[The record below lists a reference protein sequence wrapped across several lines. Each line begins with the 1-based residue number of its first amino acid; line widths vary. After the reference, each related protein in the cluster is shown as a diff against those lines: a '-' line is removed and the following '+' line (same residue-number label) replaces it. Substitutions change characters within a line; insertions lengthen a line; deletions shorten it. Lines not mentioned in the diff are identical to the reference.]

1 MAAIFKRNLSLINT
15 KIYSILIMLVCVF
28 IFFIV
33 IWNNNWTSIDNLYFL
48 ATGSSNNSITFL
60 LISMSLVINF
70 TYLYFTYILYEH
82 DLSYDKETI
91 FLRIHYKNWIL
102 TTILSNFV
110 VTFFVLIITTFFIFL
125 FSILFGIHVKMTI
138 SIFLLTY
145 LSKIFLSLLFIFLL
159 KKIRKYSLIFMTVI
173 LSISFLFNTPS
184 IIYVSSLLK
193 FFNPI
198 QIILI
203 QVMLTAILIIV
214 NIFSKDRNLIIES
227 EENV

>member
-91 FLRIHYKNWIL
+91 YVFRLNNH
-102 TTILSNFV
+102 NF
-110 VTFFVLIITTFFIFL
+110 FY
-125 FSILFGIHVKMTI
+125 FS
-138 SIFLLTY
+138 
-145 LSKIFLSLLFIFLL
+145 
-159 KKIRKYSLIFMTVI
+159 
-173 LSISFLFNTPS
+173 
-184 IIYVSSLLK
+184 
-193 FFNPI
+193 FFNSLWNSCKNDDKYI
-198 QIILI
+198 FIYLLI
-203 QVMLTAILIIV
+203 
-214 NIFSKDRNLIIES
+214 
-227 EENV
+227 